1 MGIILRKFGG
11 WEAGLL
17 NFLLLLQGNLMKR
30 FLQETNIQNCTSGQ
44 QCVKRIRV
52 RNFRSL
58 PSRMTTEIFHV
69 HVGQTL
75 NVMPGMYCIDVY
87 TSFW

>member
-30 FLQETNIQNCTSGQ
+30 FLQETNTFRTVHQDSSVLKGSGLG
-44 QCVKRIRV
+44 I
-52 RNFRSL
+52 SGAYL
-58 PSRMTTEIFHV
+58 
-69 HVGQTL
+69 VG
-75 NVMPGMYCIDVY
+75 
-87 TSFW
+87 